1 MAKRQEP
8 KRKSPAEILQDL
20 RDGHQEAAGEGHTEA
35 QRYLDK
41 VLSSQNSLPNAV
53 KFFAYDLLV
62 EASYQSGDHERCL
75 EAIAA
80 TRQYLPA
87 AQEDAARDVQA
98 YLPELRFCE
107 RGIGLLADQGEVEQ
121 ALALCDEAIALGL
134 GRAYEAKRQSLE
146 RRL

>member
-8 KRKSPAEILQDL
+8 KHKSPADMLQDL
-20 RDGHQEAAGEGHTEA
+20 RAGHQEAAGDGHAAA
-35 QRYLDK
+35 QRYLEK
-41 VLSSQNSLPNAV
+41 VLASQHSLPNAV
-53 KFFAYDLLV
+53 KFFAYDMLV
-62 EASYQSGDHERCL
+62 EASYQAGDHERCM
-75 EAIAA
+75 EAIAS

-87 AQEDAARDVQA
+87 AQEDAAREVQA
-98 YLPELRFCE
+98 YMPELRYCE

-121 ALALCDEAIALGL
+121 ELALCDEAIALGL